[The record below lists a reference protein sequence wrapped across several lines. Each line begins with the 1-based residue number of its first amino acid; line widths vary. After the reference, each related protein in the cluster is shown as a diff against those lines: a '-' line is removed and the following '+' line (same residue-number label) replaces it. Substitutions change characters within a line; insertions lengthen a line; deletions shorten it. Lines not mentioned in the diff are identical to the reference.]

1 VLCSLPLCMPVYM
14 TVRPILLLLVV
25 VVAESLH
32 AGLYA
37 EELLLY
43 S

>member
-1 VLCSLPLCMPVYM
+1 MPVYM

-25 VVAESLH
+25 VVVVAESLH

-37 EELLLY
+37 AALLLY